1 MTVTPEK
8 SGRNC
13 FPRTAKKGSGRSL
26 LVLLPGLGGMEA
38 EVEGGSAWFWGID
51 IGDGAGLADG
61 MGPGFPAVTAA
72 LGGFFVVTGDGGVS
86 GVKTISDE
94 PAVQLGSAPRSAW
107 GAGAVAATGG

>member
-1 MTVTPEK
+1 MAA
-8 SGRNC
+8 
-13 FPRTAKKGSGRSL
+13 F
-26 LVLLPGLGGMEA
+26 GG
-38 EVEGGSAWFWGID
+38 EVDF
-51 IGDGAGLADG
+51 GDEAGLAHG
-61 MGPGFPAVTAA
+61 VGPRFPAVAAA

>member
-26 LVLLPGLGGMEA
+26 LVLLPGLRGMEA